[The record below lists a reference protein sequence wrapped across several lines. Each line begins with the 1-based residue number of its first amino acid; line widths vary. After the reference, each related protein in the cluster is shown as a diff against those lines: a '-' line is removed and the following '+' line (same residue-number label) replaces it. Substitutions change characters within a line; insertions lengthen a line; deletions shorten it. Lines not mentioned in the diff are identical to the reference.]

1 MHTQNT
7 WGLSTDWD
15 LQFDANGKPE
25 VLTEAQAITQNVCNE
40 CRLFLHDAY
49 FRYEDGIP
57 WFSDQLG
64 KPIQVSVVTAR
75 LRQAALRVPGVL
87 RVLSI
92 TIEELEKKTRILTG
106 TIEIETEYGYGKG
119 RI

>member
-1 MHTQNT
+1 M
-7 WGLSTDWD
+7 
-15 LQFDANGKPE
+15 
-25 VLTEAQAITQNVCNE
+25 
-40 CRLFLHDAY
+40 
-49 FRYEDGIP
+49 
-57 WFSDQLG
+57 
-64 KPIQVSVVTAR
+64 VTAR

-92 TIEELEKKTRILTG
+92 TIEELEKKTRTLTG